1 MIIRRNGVL
10 NVEAYPSTIGLI
22 ILLVID
28 IAKSGGVKK
37 TKMMNMVTLSHKQ
50 LKEHLMILADKGL
63 IYYDIKTEKFK
74 TTEKR
79 IRYLPLY
86 NEIDDMT
93 I

>member
-1 MIIRRNGVL
+1 
-10 NVEAYPSTIGLI
+10 VEAYPPTIGPI
-22 ILLVID
+22 IFLVID

-37 TKMMNMVTLSHKQ
+37 TKMMNMVNLSHKQ
-50 LKEHLMILADKGL
+50 LKEHLMILDDKDL
-63 IYYDIKTEKFK
+63 IDYDIETEKFK
-74 TTEKR
+74 TTEKG